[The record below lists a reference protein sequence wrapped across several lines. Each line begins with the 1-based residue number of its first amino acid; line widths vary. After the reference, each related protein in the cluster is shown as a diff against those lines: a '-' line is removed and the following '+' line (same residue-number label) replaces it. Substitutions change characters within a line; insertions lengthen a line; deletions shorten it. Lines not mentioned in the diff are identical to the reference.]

1 MFLCWGWGGAR
12 REVWNSCGSKILQNF
27 SAAIFVDCGS
37 PGNATIFN
45 KQNGGMNLLGHDNTL
60 FVKNG
65 ETCYH
70 QAIKNGVFPG
80 LPVLWILLDDLIET
94 VDGSEVLYCLILL
107 MEEILHYLGCKK
119 NPVKNGMNCQAQVV
133 QPPDFRTIT
142 RKLGETIWLT
152 PWIPWWRNASFNLGL

>member
-1 MFLCWGWGGAR
+1 M
-12 REVWNSCGSKILQNF
+12 QNF
-27 SAAIFVDCGS
+27 SAAIFFDGGS

-45 KQNGGMNLLGHDNTL
+45 KQNAGLNFLGHDNTL

-107 MEEILHYLGCKK
+107 MEEIRLTIWD
-119 NPVKNGMNCQAQVV
+119 VKNLVKNVMNCQAQVV
-133 QPPDFRTIT
+133 
-142 RKLGETIWLT
+142 
-152 PWIPWWRNASFNLGL
+152 NAGFLNHQQLVG